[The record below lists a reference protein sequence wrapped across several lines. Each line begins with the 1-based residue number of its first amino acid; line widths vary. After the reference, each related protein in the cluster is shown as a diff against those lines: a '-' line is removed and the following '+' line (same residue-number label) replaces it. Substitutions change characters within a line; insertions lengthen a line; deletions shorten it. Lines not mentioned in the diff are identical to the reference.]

1 MNTIHEIG
9 LQNQQD
15 FWAMLYLYVGRSI
28 LDVCGRRGEKAVR
41 RAVRARLLACIPP
54 ERPGAFNQAL
64 MELGATVCTPAGA
77 PRCADCPLHEDCRA
91 RAAGREQ
98 LLPVRGAR
106 RARRARTGGT

>member
-41 RAVRARLLACIPP
+41 RAVREMAREKGKKLASSYREKGVNIISVAMDA
-54 ERPGAFNQAL
+54 PGDVISAL
-64 MELGATVCTPAGA
+64 SGKLGRLEGVTAKTVYAPAGS
-77 PRCADCPLHEDCRA
+77 
-91 RAAGREQ
+91 
-98 LLPVRGAR
+98 V
-106 RARRARTGGT
+106 

>member
-41 RAVRARLLACIPP
+41 RAVREMAREKGKKLASSYREKRRPQGPP
-54 ERPGAFNQAL
+54 GGAAPGRGHPD
-64 MELGATVCTPAGA
+64 LG
-77 PRCADCPLHEDCRA
+77 DLHLSDGLSV
-91 RAAGREQ
+91 AGRG
-98 LLPVRGAR
+98 RGR
-106 RARRARTGGT
+106 IGYDVL

>member
-41 RAVRARLLACIPP
+41 RAVREMAREKGKKLASSYR
-54 ERPGAFNQAL
+54 EKGVKTNLETLFGGAAPGRGHPD
-64 MELGATVCTPAGA
+64 LG
-77 PRCADCPLHEDCRA
+77 DLHLSDGLSV
-91 RAAGREQ
+91 AGRG
-98 LLPVRGAR
+98 RGR
-106 RARRARTGGT
+106 IGYDVL